1 LGLIIPKPD
10 DYVIYKNTVANA
22 NGKEHSIVG

>member
-10 DYVIYKNTVANA
+10 DHVDKKTVANA
-22 NGKEHSIVG
+22 NRKEHSIAG

>member
-10 DYVIYKNTVANA
+10 DHDDNETVANA
-22 NGKEHSIVG
+22 NRKEHSIAG